1 MIIESLVLS
10 ILIGKLRGGKIINIA
25 NLDIKKWYLFIIAF
39 AIEFLLLFG
48 YQKGIGILE
57 QYFFYFH
64 FASYTLLFIGFIFNI
79 KNPWLD
85 FVFVGVL
92 LNAVVIFLNGGKM
105 PVSVEALNLAELPDY
120 VTQLVNNQVATHQVL
135 TMDMTAWYLG
145 DIIPL
150 IPPYPLNKVI
160 SIGDLIITIGVFFL
174 IQKAMKKRNTL
185 FS

>member
-10 ILIGKLRGGKIINIA
+10 LIIGKISGGQINKIA
-25 NLDIKKWYLFIIAF
+25 NLEIKKWYLFIIAF
-39 AIEFLLLFG
+39 GIEFFLLFG

-64 FASYTLLFIGFIFNI
+64 LASYALLFIGFIFNI
-79 KNPWLD
+79 KNFWLD
-85 FVFVGVL
+85 FVFIGVL
-92 LNAVVIFLNGGKM
+92 LNAIVIFFNGGKM
-105 PVSVEALNLAELPDY
+105 PVSVEALNLAELPEY

-135 TMDMTAWYLG
+135 SMDMTAWFLG

-174 IQKAMKKRNTL
+174 IQKAMKKRNTI